1 MKYFHKSIRLPKILM
16 IKIKI
21 YAKSPNLSKKAK
33 KYIMQKKFL
42 IKNIL
47 SKPILWILY
56 PVKVIIKVIIHSI
69 IVFLIYLLN
78 MQARQLTHL
87 KQKEEITLVLIK
99 YNQHPKLLI
108 LNSYI
113 GLNLKETHTNNSVL
127 IPIFLLVK
135 RMEIIL
141 RHYIQTIKITEIVFI
156 VIDIYLYK
164 TYLHKLIWDQKFYR
178 SIMKIQFKTEIRL
191 Q

>member
-1 MKYFHKSIRLPKILM
+1 
-16 IKIKI
+16 
-21 YAKSPNLSKKAK
+21 
-33 KYIMQKKFL
+33 
-42 IKNIL
+42 
-47 SKPILWILY
+47 
-56 PVKVIIKVIIHSI
+56 
-69 IVFLIYLLN
+69 

-164 TYLHKLIWDQKFYR
+164 TYLHKLI
-178 SIMKIQFKTEIRL
+178 
-191 Q
+191 